1 MAGYNKMTLIG
12 NLGRDP
18 EVRYSQNGMAVC
30 SFSVAVTEK
39 RKEGEHTEWFRVKT
53 FGKSAENAGQYLQKG
68 RQVYVEGRLELNKY
82 KDKDGVDRTSLDV
95 IANQVVF
102 LGQGGGAGAGAN
114 AGGGRPAS
122 GGNNAPSEGPPG
134 DGFIDDDM
142 PF

>member
-1 MAGYNKMTLIG
+1 MAGFNKMTLIG

-30 SFSVAVTEK
+30 TFSVAVTEK
-39 RKEGEHTEWFRVKT
+39 KKEGEHTEWFRIKS
-53 FGKSAENAGQYLQKG
+53 FGKTAENAGQYLQKG

-95 IANQVVF
+95 IANQLVF
-102 LGQGGGAGAGAN
+102 LGQG
-114 AGGGRPAS
+114 AGGGAPRAA
-122 GGNNAPSEGPPG
+122 GGGAPSVGGGGPADGAPN